1 MAFFPRGG
9 TMDDA
14 FGRPLGNPTRE
25 VDTSAIDRFLAEQH
39 PTTPCIVIDLDIV
52 RAKYRALQAVLPTA
66 KILYAVKENPAA
78 EVVAA
83 LGELGAGFDLASKG
97 EMRRCQELG
106 IPAERL
112 SFGNTIKRETEIA
125 LAHADSIDFFAFD
138 SAAELE
144 KLARSA
150 PGARVYC
157 RLLAGGKGAEWPL
170 SRKFGCAPDMATD
183 LLLRAKMQGLRPV
196 GLSFHVGSQQT
207 DPEQW
212 VAAIETSSRVF
223 HACARSGLHLELL
236 NAGGGFPAQY
246 RAPVPDIAAY
256 ATAIER
262 ALTTHFG
269 GARPRLLV
277 EPGRYLVGDAGILRS
292 EVLLVSR
299 KSRHARRRWIYLD
312 AGRFNG
318 LPETAGERIHYRLR
332 TPHQESPGESVV
344 LAGPTCDS
352 TDVIYDRADY
362 RLPVDLA
369 IGDPVDFLS
378 AGAYT
383 ASYAAVEFNGF
394 APIRTYFV

>member
-1 MAFFPRGG
+1 MN
-9 TMDDA
+9 DA
-14 FGRPLGNPTRE
+14 IGRPLGDLTQR
-25 VDTSAIDRFLAEQH
+25 VDTGVIDRFLAEQRP
-39 PTTPCIVIDLDIV
+39 PTPSLVINLEIV
-52 RAKYRALQAVLPTA
+52 RARYRALQAVLPTA
-66 KILYAVKENPAA
+66 TILYAVKANPAA

-83 LGELGAGFDLASKG
+83 LGELGASFDLASKG

-106 IPAERL
+106 IPATRL

-125 LAHADSIDFFAFD
+125 LAHAEDVDFFAFD

-170 SRKFGCAPDMATD
+170 SRKFGCSRDMATD
-183 LLLRAKMQGLRPV
+183 LLLRAKMQGLQPV

-236 NAGGGFPAQY
+236 NVGGGFPAQY
-246 RAPVPDIAAY
+246 RTPVPDIAAY
-256 ATAIER
+256 AAAIER

-269 GARPRLLV
+269 GALPRLLV

-318 LPETAGERIHYRLR
+318 LPETTGERIHYRLR

-362 RLPVDLA
+362 RLPLDLA
-369 IGDPVDFLS
+369 IGDAVDFLS